1 MSRFVFRRIIW
12 NVYFLISNMDKIL
25 QGSIL
30 VRNCSSLLFF
40 YCNSLVLSAKISQ
53 WILLNDFNSKCM
65 KPFILITIISNVCVA
80 FLSFT
85 VLCLPPF
92 GTVTWYLWLYENLSY
107 FTVLKLSVNKQKCQS
122 MIQVVR
128 IQAIRFTQY
137 FSSDRYW
144 IDTSQ

>member
-30 VRNCSSLLFF
+30 VHNCNSLLFF
-40 YCNSLVLSAKISQ
+40 HCNSLAFSAKMSQ
-53 WILLNDFNSKCM
+53 WVLLNDFNSKCM

-137 FSSDRYW
+137 FSFDRYW

>member
-1 MSRFVFRRIIW
+1 MSRFLFGRIIW
-12 NVYFLISNMDKIL
+12 NVYFLISNIDKIL

-30 VRNCSSLLFF
+30 VRNCNSLLLF
-40 YCNSLVLSAKISQ
+40 YYNYLVFSAKISQ
-53 WILLNDFNSKCM
+53 WVLLNNFNSKCM

-85 VLCLPPF
+85 VLRLPLF
-92 GTVTWYLWLYENLSY
+92 GTVTWYLRLYENLSY
-107 FTVLKLSVNKQKCQS
+107 FNVLKLSVNKRKCQS

-137 FSSDRYW
+137 FSFDRYW
-144 IDTSQ
+144 IDTLQ